1 MTMKKDFFILGVLA
15 VGVLM
20 AAGSQ
25 GCGQAKKQEGPAGA
39 VKPGGQSTGVRTVDA
54 GASAASTSA
63 GAPSADVVQPPA
75 SPAAAAATG
84 DFAGEFSSLGVQVP
98 LSNYHF
104 VQGAISI
111 FGTRWGSQPTTP
123 EELDEAAWEQLVLS
137 YEAFRR
143 NIQIKEEDLK
153 AEIKKVLDSEKVTF
167 DWQQDKEAYAKWV
180 KEKINVSVETF
191 ENFLRHLLQLEGL
204 RKNMLESFTATV
216 TEEEAKAEFINE
228 HNTIELEIAQF
239 DKKEDAENYYKTMQ
253 DFKLWDEQNA
263 KDPKYYKHPGF
274 VSFEFLIFMWKI
286 PKEDLYKMITM
297 EDNSIYPPVPVW
309 KGYGVIRI
317 LKRRPAV
324 EADFP
329 KYKDSYMKQVE
340 SNKKYEQLKE
350 WQKKL
355 KADAGIVK
363 YPRGDVKGT
372 Q

>member
-1 MTMKKDFFILGVLA
+1 MTMKKGFFISGALVA
-15 VGVLM
+15 VIFA
-20 AAGSQ
+20 AAGLS
-25 GCGQAKKQEGPAGA
+25 GCGQADRKEGSSAA
-39 VKPGGQSTGVRTVDA
+39 IKPVGQGVDA
-54 GASAASTSA
+54 RAAVGEVPAESSTVA
-63 GAPSADVVQPPA
+63 RPSAKADKLVS
-75 SPAAAAATG
+75 SPAAEEAG
-84 DFAGEFSSLGVQVP
+84 DFAGEFSSWGVRVP
-98 LSNYHF
+98 LSNYYF

-111 FGTRWGSQPTTP
+111 FGTRWGSRPTTP
-123 EELDEAAWEQLVLS
+123 EELDDAVWEQLVLS

-143 NIQIKEEDLK
+143 NIETKEEDLK
-153 AEIKKVLDSEKVTF
+153 AEVKKVLDAEKVTF
-167 DWQQDKEAYAKWV
+167 DWQQDREAYAKWV
-180 KEKINVSVETF
+180 KEKINVTVETF

-216 TEEEAKAEFINE
+216 TEDEAKAEFINE

-239 DKKEDAENYYKTMQ
+239 DEKEDAENYYKTMQ
-253 DFKLWDEQNA
+253 DYKLWDEQNA

-286 PKEDLYKMITM
+286 PKDDLYKMIAM
-297 EDNSIYPPVPVW
+297 EDNTIYPPIPVW

-324 EADFP
+324 ESDFP

-355 KADAGIVK
+355 KSDAGIVK
-363 YPRGDVKGT
+363 YPRGDVKDAK
-372 Q
+372 